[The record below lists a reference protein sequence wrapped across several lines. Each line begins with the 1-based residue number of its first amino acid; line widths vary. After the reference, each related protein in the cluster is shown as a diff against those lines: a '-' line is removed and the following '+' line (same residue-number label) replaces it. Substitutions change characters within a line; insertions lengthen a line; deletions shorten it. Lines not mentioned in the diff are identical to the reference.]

1 VNVVYADEFSRPDFD
16 QMIQTTVRFLE
27 EHNIRFDNSCRIFVD
42 AANPSF
48 IRALKDRVNE
58 DSDYEQQIAYYK
70 KSYASIYD
78 LEFLQH
84 NMFVIPVPFAKYHKD
99 MLAHCKEIMEY
110 DNGYMDIHP
119 RFNKL
124 ITSLRTAVEKD
135 DGSLDKEATSHDDL
149 FDAFRLSLMFWH

>member
-110 DNGYMDIHP
+110 DNGYIAIHP

-124 ITSLRTAVEKD
+124 ITSFLY
-135 DGSLDKEATSHDDL
+135 
-149 FDAFRLSLMFWH
+149 